1 MPFEGQHPHR
11 GLIHEQ
17 GIYSQLWVPLFT
29 ALKPGNLHKAD
40 VAL

>member
-1 MPFEGQHPHR
+1 MSFEGQRPHR

-17 GIYSQLWVPLFT
+17 RIYFQLWVHLFT
-29 ALKPGNLHKAD
+29 ALKPGNLHKAG